1 MKKSFFTIFLSFFI
15 ANGLSAAE
23 VTVNHTVEKNSEK
36 NEYKVT
42 SVFSGASNAEFA
54 KVSFKIPEG
63 VNVITPSSGGNVS
76 KKESD
81 GISFYS
87 FSVGDEGVTTVFYI
101 QPSIMQDISIGVK
114 FVYAVGESKMNPNIE
129 DLVISIESEDYASYQ
144 GATPEDNSFVIKD
157 LSDKTSYA
165 LVVAENKETAEI
177 LENKENKEEKEN
189 KGDKEGMEKI
199 ERPMDNGNY
208 SIQLLSLSDYSDR
221 RVMEF
226 CIKHKLKTGDL
237 IKRNVGNL
245 TKVSIGT
252 YSSKE
257 AANLAKKKMISGDA
271 LLDDAFVVKLN

>member
-15 ANGLSAAE
+15 ANSLSAAK
-23 VTVNHTVEKNSEK
+23 VTVNHIVEKNSEK

-129 DLVISIESEDYASYQ
+129 DLVISIESTDYASYQ
-144 GATPEDNSFVIKD
+144 GVTPEDNSFVIKD

-165 LVVAENKETAEI
+165 LVVAENKETAKI
-177 LENKENKEEKEN
+177 LENKEEKEEKEN

-199 ERPMDNGNY
+199 ERPTDNGNY